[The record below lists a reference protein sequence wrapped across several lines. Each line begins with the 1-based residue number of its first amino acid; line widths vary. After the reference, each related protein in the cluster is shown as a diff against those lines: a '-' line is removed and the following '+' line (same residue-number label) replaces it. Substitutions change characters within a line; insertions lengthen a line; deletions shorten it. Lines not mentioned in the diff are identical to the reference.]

1 MAGIRAPIKKEIN
14 GVSEQNHKKMIAVN
28 KKARHDYFIEDEY
41 ESGLVLTGTEV
52 KSLRM
57 GKANLKDSYARI
69 KNGEVYV
76 HQMHISPYPFAYY
89 NNHDPLRVRKLL
101 LHKWEIRKL
110 YGKVNE
116 KGHSLIPLKLYF
128 KGGKVKLSLALAK
141 GKRKHDKREDIRRR
155 DQKRELDRERK
166 NYK

>member
-1 MAGIRAPIKKEIN
+1 MNEK
-14 GVSEQNHKKMIAVN
+14 SHKKLVAVN
-28 KKARHDYFIEDEY
+28 KKARHEYFIEDEY
-41 ESGLVLTGTEV
+41 EAGLVLTGTEV

-69 KNGEVYV
+69 KNGEVWV

-89 NNHDPLRVRKLL
+89 NNHEPLRVRKLL
-101 LHKWEIRKL
+101 LHNWEIRKL

-116 KGHSLIPLKLYF
+116 KGHSLIPLRLYF
-128 KGGKVKLSLALAK
+128 RDGKVKLTIALAK
-141 GKRKHDKREDIRRR
+141 GKRKHDKRESIRQR

>member
-1 MAGIRAPIKKEIN
+1 MAEEHHNKL
-14 GVSEQNHKKMIAVN
+14 IAAN
-28 KKARHDYFIEDEY
+28 KKARHEYFLENEIEA
-41 ESGLVLTGTEV
+41 GLVLTGTEV

-76 HQMHISPYPFAYY
+76 YQMHISPYPFAYY
-89 NNHDPLRVRKLL
+89 NNHEPLRVRKLL
-101 LHKWEIRKL
+101 LHKYEIRKL

-116 KGHSLIPLKLYF
+116 KGHSLIPTRLYF
-128 KGGKVKLSLALAK
+128 KGGKVKITIALAK
-141 GKRKHDKREDIRRR
+141 GKRKHDKRDSIRQR